1 VGPLVI
7 GLPLSVSVLGLYWGS
22 RIGAALLANRV
33 VYFLG
38 LISYSL
44 YLWHFVV
51 MQQLPLLVGD
61 QYAEWPHWV
70 TFPLVTLTVVVVASL
85 SYYLVERPFY
95 RLRSYR
101 QLKEP

>member
-1 VGPLVI
+1 
-7 GLPLSVSVLGLYWGS
+7 
-22 RIGAALLANRV
+22 LLANRA

-51 MQQLPLLVGD
+51 MQQVQMLFAD
-61 QYAEWPHWV
+61 SYASLSHWV
-70 TFPLVTLTVVVVASL
+70 TFPLNTLAAIGVASI

-95 RLRSYR
+95 RLKPFSRV
-101 QLKEP
+101 KAG